1 MRNRALYIL
10 SCVIL
15 CFCSACFEK
24 EYFEPVQKEN
34 DAPIR
39 FSATPKGFV
48 QANVGTRAGET
59 EGFDPKTFENTI
71 YNAFFLMFDHN
82 GTLRIKEKAKV
93 VDSSSVTY
101 NLGRDMLNIFDRF
114 TICFLA
120 NIPETVLTNDFTV
133 GTTTWTDMQNYYLTM
148 TYAPFSETGTVGVP
162 AKTDLNGDTV
172 PEYALPMFGSK
183 EVTAPYSQTQG
194 YYSFQLE
201 RLFARVE
208 VLVSLGIQ
216 DDGNLGTSTPQ
227 FSLVQCDFNN
237 IPRLVPLL
245 RQSGATACANIPDGE
260 TANKLIAE
268 SISTYNLTTDASKIM
283 YYSSATDPSYR
294 SFYCYIPEHKLGDCG
309 DNDVPGNKPTL
320 LSGTQRAAY
329 LSFGGFIVDRQGT
342 SYDAKYNIFFGENAT
357 DNFDLSRNTTY
368 RNYVRINGVNSAD
381 HRVEKM
387 KEVKE
392 VINDVTR
399 KGMAANCYV
408 ISTEGTY
415 MLPAYRGAYNN
426 MANATMCEIGT
437 NVVIA
442 CDNPAISI
450 TFDENLS
457 KQSTIVFKVD
467 NTGLNLL
474 SGNAVIGRYKE
485 NGELDWSW
493 HLWFIP
499 GAEFGS
505 GSNDL
510 GETNRIGGLLDAS
523 MYDGTVMADRN
534 LGVLASLTSVDSW
547 LPPTMVGLYY
557 RYGHRNPYFEDKKY
571 GNGTA
576 YHGLNNSDYASWN
589 TAEKAVTDPCPPGY
603 RVPPASVWQGA
614 NAQNATNEHYSGML
628 TIQVSAFNYWNHG
641 DAANVFNDIMYP
653 YGHMTPS
660 GVVSSGTADYRYSL
674 KSNITETQE
683 NQIRTWNEGSIFN
696 RVYYR
701 EIERTETIYSDFQYG
716 VPSVAS
722 NIGEVLTQSPSSM
735 LRFETSVNVYNR
747 TSFQN
752 AINFQSCV
760 RKVTKATVIQ
770 SRSLLSSWSDYGSP
784 SNISSE
790 TTTLR
795 QEPTSVSWREQA
807 VEEIL
812 PVSIL
817 DLNPQKNIGQSGV
830 VAESP
835 NPAYGYQVR
844 CVKE

>member
-59 EGFDPKTFENTI
+59 EGFDPTTFENTI

-82 GTLRIKEKAKV
+82 GTLRIKEKAEV
-93 VDSSSVTY
+93 VDNSSVTY
-101 NLGRDMLNIFDRF
+101 NLGRDMMNIFDRF

-133 GTTTWTDMQNYYLTM
+133 GTTTWADMQNYYLTM

-208 VLVSLGIQ
+208 VMMSLGIQ
-216 DDGNLGTSTPQ
+216 PDNSIFTSAPQ
-227 FSLVQCDFNN
+227 FSLFSCDILN
-237 IPRLVPLL
+237 IPTKAPLL
-245 RQSGATACANIPDGE
+245 KKDRVATYYAENRGDDNYTDGE
-260 TANKLIAE
+260 ISSYSNKEYI
-268 SISTYNLTTDASKIM
+268 ISYSPLNNPEYNSLF
-283 YYSSATDPSYR
+283 
-294 SFYCYIPEHKLGDCG
+294 FYVPEHKLNLSSTNEDQKL
-309 DNDVPGNKPTL
+309 KPDL
-320 LSGTQRAAY
+320 LEGKDLRAICASISGY
-329 LSFGGFIVDRQGT
+329 LVGSNGT
-342 SYDAKYNIFFGENAT
+342 SYEVLYKIYLGENAY
-357 DNFDLSRNTTY
+357 NSFDLSRNTKY
-368 RNYVRINGVNSAD
+368 INKVHINGITQSDID
-381 HRVEKM
+381 HRVEIEEIQDM
-387 KEVKE
+387 VEGLDKEGK
-392 VINDVTR
+392 TS
-399 KGMAANCYV
+399 NCY
-408 ISTEGTY
+408 IIEGNGTY
-415 MLPAYRGAYNN
+415 MLPAYKGAYELPDI
-426 MANATMCEIGT
+426 NAKMCEEGT
-437 NVVIA
+437 NAVLI
-442 CDNPAISI
+442 CDNSKIQI
-450 TFDENLS
+450 EIDHRRS
-457 KQSTIVFKVD
+457 KQSTIVFTVSGVT
-467 NTGLNLL
+467 TGT
-474 SGNAVIGRYKE
+474 GFDITPETGHAVIARYDK
-485 NGELDWSW
+485 NGNIDWSW
-493 HLWFIP
+493 HLWFV
-499 GAEFGS
+499 GNNEFTIG
-505 GSNDL
+505 GDLDL
-510 GETNRIGGLLDAS
+510 GEAWTSNIVKDQSLP
-523 MYDGTVMADRN
+523 DGSSIMDRN
-534 LGVLASLTSVDSW
+534 LGTYSTVWTNPAGIYL
-547 LPPTMVGLYY
+547 GLYY
-557 RYGHRNPYFEDKKY
+557 RYGRKEPYFSGAYQGGGTLDGNPTWEMQNNKK
-571 GNGTA
+571 
-576 YHGLNNSDYASWN
+576 SP
-589 TAEKAVTDPCPPGY
+589 TDPCPPGY
-603 RVPPASVWQGA
+603 RVPPASLWEGT
-614 NAQNATNEHYSGML
+614 NAQNATNAHF
-628 TIQVSAFNYWNHG
+628 TQDTQVSAFRYWNNG
-641 DAANVFNDIMYP
+641 TTTSDRDDIYYP
-653 YGHMTPS
+653 YGYMTPS

-683 NQIRTWNEGSIFN
+683 NQIGETWSEGGLFN

-722 NIGEVLTQSPSSM
+722 NVGEVLTQSPNSM

-770 SRSLLSSWSDYGSP
+770 SRRSLLSSWSDYGSP

-795 QEPTSVSWREQA
+795 QEPTSISWREQA
-807 VEEIL
+807 AEEIIL
-812 PVSIL
+812 PTSIT
-817 DLNPQKNIGQSGV
+817 DILNPQKNIGQSGV
-830 VAESP
+830 AAESP

>member
-1 MRNRALYIL
+1 M
-10 SCVIL
+10 
-15 CFCSACFEK
+15 
-24 EYFEPVQKEN
+24 QKEN

-59 EGFDPKTFENTI
+59 EGFDPTTFENTI

-82 GTLRIKEKAKV
+82 GTLRIKEKAEV
-93 VDSSSVTY
+93 VDGSSVTY

-183 EVTAPYSQTQG
+183 EVTAPYSQAQG

-268 SISTYNLTTDASKIM
+268 SISTYNLSTDASKIM

-309 DNDVPGNKPTL
+309 DNDVQGNKPTL

-387 KEVKE
+387 EEVKE

-426 MANATMCEIGT
+426 MANATMCELGT

-534 LGVLASLTSVDSW
+534 LGVLASLTDLESW

-571 GNGTA
+571 GNGTT

-614 NAQNATNEHYSGML
+614 NAQNATNEHYSAYMALLG
-628 TIQVSAFNYWNHG
+628 INVEAFIYWDPGNLLPI
-641 DAANVFNDIMYP
+641 DDIMYP

-660 GVVSSGTADYRYSL
+660 GVVSSGTADMRFTLKTELSETSGRNEGTPSPSNPQLYQYQYRTVTY
-674 KSNITETQE
+674 TET
-683 NQIRTWNEGSIFN
+683 
-696 RVYYR
+696 VYTDLNY
-701 EIERTETIYSDFQYG
+701 I
-716 VPSVAS
+716 VPSVAC
-722 NIGEVLTQSPSSM
+722 NVGTVLTKSTNEAVYFKSSTGNVQKTYI
-735 LRFETSVNVYNR
+735 TSNSVFV
-747 TSFQN
+747 
-752 AINFQSCV
+752 SC
-760 RKVTKATVIQ
+760 KKTVTQVSATERRRRNLLSYGSWEEYGTPTVTVISNEVITDRNSIPADWKTQ
-770 SRSLLSSWSDYGSP
+770 AANELIGSWS
-784 SNISSE
+784 SSAKIG
-790 TTTLR
+790 TTM
-795 QEPTSVSWREQA
+795 VDA
-807 VEEIL
+807 F
-812 PVSIL
+812 
-817 DLNPQKNIGQSGV
+817 
-830 VAESP
+830 

>member
-1 MRNRALYIL
+1 
-10 SCVIL
+10 
-15 CFCSACFEK
+15 
-24 EYFEPVQKEN
+24 
-34 DAPIR
+34 
-39 FSATPKGFV
+39 
-48 QANVGTRAGET
+48 
-59 EGFDPKTFENTI
+59 
-71 YNAFFLMFDHN
+71 
-82 GTLRIKEKAKV
+82 
-93 VDSSSVTY
+93 
-101 NLGRDMLNIFDRF
+101 
-114 TICFLA
+114 
-120 NIPETVLTNDFTV
+120 
-133 GTTTWTDMQNYYLTM
+133 
-148 TYAPFSETGTVGVP
+148 
-162 AKTDLNGDTV
+162 
-172 PEYALPMFGSK
+172 
-183 EVTAPYSQTQG
+183 
-194 YYSFQLE
+194 
-201 RLFARVE
+201 
-208 VLVSLGIQ
+208 
-216 DDGNLGTSTPQ
+216 
-227 FSLVQCDFNN
+227 
-237 IPRLVPLL
+237 
-245 RQSGATACANIPDGE
+245 
-260 TANKLIAE
+260 
-268 SISTYNLTTDASKIM
+268 
-283 YYSSATDPSYR
+283 
-294 SFYCYIPEHKLGDCG
+294 
-309 DNDVPGNKPTL
+309 
-320 LSGTQRAAY
+320 
-329 LSFGGFIVDRQGT
+329 
-342 SYDAKYNIFFGENAT
+342 
-357 DNFDLSRNTTY
+357 
-368 RNYVRINGVNSAD
+368 
-381 HRVEKM
+381 
-387 KEVKE
+387 
-392 VINDVTR
+392 
-399 KGMAANCYV
+399 MAANCYV

-426 MANATMCEIGT
+426 MANATMCELGT

-467 NTGLNLL
+467 NTGQDLL

-576 YHGLNNSDYASWN
+576 YHGLNNNDYASWN

-628 TIQVSAFNYWNHG
+628 GIQVSAFNYWNSG
-641 DAANVFNDIMYP
+641 DAINVLNDIMYP

-722 NIGEVLTQSPSSM
+722 NVGEVLTQSPNSM

-784 SNISSE
+784 SIISSE

-795 QEPTSVSWREQA
+795 QEPTSISWREQA
-807 VEEIL
+807 TDEIL
-812 PVSIL
+812 PASLL